1 MSRARASLVLIGQ
14 VVVSAGA
21 DGLETAEAIGI
32 ADGRV
37 VAVGSRD
44 EVLDA
49 KAPGARLVAA
59 GSAAIIPGIH
69 DFHLHLVG
77 IARARSTIRLD
88 DAASFEALLAE
99 LRLAVGTLLP
109 DAWLRGRGWKEAIL
123 AGGSLE
129 RLDEAVGDRP
139 ALLYSH
145 DSHSAWAS
153 AGARRA
159 AGLTAEARDPPGGRI
174 ERGPGGEPNGL
185 LRESATDLVEAVA
198 TRLRGP
204 ALDAVL
210 DEVLAELAGLG
221 ITGATDAGDTSADN
235 GSGEYAAL
243 GDRASLLLGARSR
256 FDGRLRLTVNLP
268 AAAIADAA
276 ALRLRT
282 GHLLPG
288 TLTLRA
294 GWAKAYAD
302 GALGSRTAAV
312 FEPYRGDE
320 PYRRQADD
328 TGILR
333 LTAEQLEGMA
343 AAARSA
349 GIGLAVH
356 AIGDR
361 AVASTLDAIGRAP
374 ARQRGAPPDR
384 IEHAQLVRAAD
395 RPRFAELSVTA
406 SLQPVH
412 VVSDRPLAE
421 ALWADRLADAYPWR
435 SLAAAGARLAF
446 GSDAPIETPNPWLGL
461 FAAVH
466 RRSPGDSRPDWLAG
480 EALDSA
486 AALVAY
492 TRGPAI
498 AIGRPDEGCL
508 SIGALAD
515 LAVLN
520 VDLATLLAADERL
533 AGVRS
538 DLTLVEGR
546 EVRRG

>member
-1 MSRARASLVLIGQ
+1 MSQARASLVLIGQ
-14 VVVSAGA
+14 VVVSAKA
-21 DGLETAEAIGI
+21 DGLQTAEAIGI

-59 GSAAIIPGIH
+59 GSAAIIPGVH

-77 IARARSTIRLD
+77 MARARRTIGLG

-99 LRLAVGTLLP
+99 LRRARDTLLP
-109 DAWLRGRGWKEAIL
+109 GAWLRGRGWSEAIL

-153 AGARRA
+153 VAARRA
-159 AGLTAEARDPPGGRI
+159 AGLTAETPDPPGGRI
-174 ERGPGGEPNGL
+174 ERGPGGVPNGL
-185 LRESATDLVEAVA
+185 LRESATDLVEGVA

-204 ALDAVL
+204 ALDTAL
-210 DEVLAELAGLG
+210 DDVLAELAGLG
-221 ITGATDAGDTSADN
+221 ITGATDAGDTTADN
-235 GSGEYAAL
+235 GTGEYAAL
-243 GDRASLLLGARSR
+243 GDRASLLFGARSR
-256 FDGRLRLTVNLP
+256 IDGRIRLTINLP

-276 ALRLRT
+276 AFRLRS
-282 GHLLPG
+282 GDPLPG

-312 FEPYRGDE
+312 FEPYRGD
-320 PYRRQADD
+320 QAAGS
-328 TGILR
+328 GILR
-333 LTAEQLEGMA
+333 LTPEQLDGIA
-343 AAARSA
+343 AAARAA

-356 AIGDR
+356 AIGDQ
-361 AVASTLDAIGRAP
+361 AVAWALDAIGRAP
-374 ARQRGAPPDR
+374 ARQLGTPPDR
-384 IEHAQLVRAAD
+384 IDHAQLVLAAD
-395 RPRFAELSVTA
+395 RPRFAELRVTA

-421 ALWADRLADAYPWR
+421 ALWADRLADAYAWR

-446 GSDAPIETPNPWLGL
+446 GSDAPIETPNPWLGV

-466 RRSPGDSRPDWLAG
+466 RRSPGDGRPDWLAG
-480 EALDSA
+480 EALDSN
-486 AALVAY
+486 AALAAY

-498 AIGRPDEGCL
+498 AVGRPDEGCL
-508 SIGALAD
+508 SVGALAD

-533 AGVRS
+533 ADVRS

-546 EVRRG
+546 EVRRA

>member
-14 VVVSAGA
+14 VVVSSGAG
-21 DGLETAEAIGI
+21 GLNTAEAIGI
-32 ADGRV
+32 AEGRV

-44 EVLDA
+44 EVIDA
-49 KAPGARLVAA
+49 KAPGARLIAA

-77 IARARSTIRLD
+77 MARARSTIRLD
-88 DAASFEALLAE
+88 AAASFEALLAE
-99 LRLAVGTLLP
+99 LRLAGGALP
-109 DAWLRGRGWKEAIL
+109 PGAWLRGRGWSEAVL
-123 AGGSLE
+123 AGGPLE
-129 RLDEAVGDRP
+129 RLEDAVGDRP

-153 AGARRA
+153 AAARRA
-159 AGLTAEARDPPGGRI
+159 AGVTAETPEPPGGRI
-174 ERGPGGEPNGL
+174 ERGPDSAPNGL
-185 LRESATDLVEAVA
+185 LRESATDLVEATA

-204 ALDAVL
+204 ALDAAL

-221 ITGATDAGDTSADN
+221 ITGATDAGDTTADN

-243 GDRASLLLGARSR
+243 GDRASLLFGARSR
-256 FDGRLRLTVNLP
+256 LDGRLRLTINFP

-276 ALRLRT
+276 ALHLRT
-282 GHLLPG
+282 GDPLPG
-288 TLTLRA
+288 TRTLRA

-312 FEPYRGDE
+312 FEPYRGD
-320 PYRRQADD
+320 QTADA
-328 TGILR
+328 GILR
-333 LTAEQLEGMA
+333 MTPEQLDDMA
-343 AAARSA
+343 AAARPA

-361 AVASTLDAIGRAP
+361 AVASTLDAIDRAP
-374 ARQRGAPPDR
+374 RRRTGTPPDR

-395 RPRFAELSVTA
+395 RPRFAELGVTA

-412 VVSDRPLAE
+412 IVSDRPLAE
-421 ALWADRLADAYPWR
+421 VLWADRLADAYPWR

-446 GSDAPIETPNPWLGL
+446 GSDAPIEAPNPWLGL

-466 RRSPGDSRPDWLAG
+466 RRAPGSDPADWLAG
-480 EALDSA
+480 EALDST
-486 AALVAY
+486 AALAAY

-508 SIGALAD
+508 SVGAMAD

-533 AGVRS
+533 SAVRS
-538 DLTLVEGR
+538 DLTLVEGL
-546 EVRRG
+546 EVRRA